1 MDLEEAYQVAGEFG
15 SYQKQMVVVLV
26 LLQVYMACQS
36 MLMVLVGAI
45 PEYHIEGG
53 SITSQQEL
61 IQRITF
67 TEDIDSI
74 VTEWFLVKQ
83 QAYKVSLAGS
93 LFFAGV
99 LIGNVLFGPVSDR
112 IGRKPVFLTGLF
124 FEVLFGYASAFAP
137 SYEVFALS
145 RLLVGL
151 MNGGM
156 ALVCFVLT
164 QEYVGKAYWAMTG
177 TLTNMTFAVGIALF
191 GLLGYY
197 VRPWRTLA
205 TAANTPGVFFFLLCV
220 TLPESP
226 RWLYSQ
232 GQTKRA
238 EEVMRCIALRNGN
251 IAAKIH
257 LRHCPGAN
265 QMDNNNNS
273 GPSVFSLVTHPVLRL
288 RTVVLMYVWY
298 ACSLVYYGLTL
309 NASAGS
315 GNRYFTVA
323 MYGLVEL
330 PAYPMCMYFINKPW
344 AGRRKTMASFLVVA
358 GFACLCTT
366 FIPDNLGL
374 LLNATSLALLGKMMV
389 SAAFNIV
396 YIYTSELYPTVIRNA
411 GLGVCSMSCR
421 VGGIL
426 APFVPSLRALHS
438 STPFTVFCLSGI
450 SAGCLSL
457 LLPETLSRP
466 VAETLDELSHPTY
479 QRIVETQGYLF
490 DESNSKV
497 NKGAKLKL
505 VESTARECD
514 GSDS

>member
-1 MDLEEAYQVAGEFG
+1 MDLEEAYGVVGEFG
-15 SYQKQMVVVLV
+15 SYQKQTVAVLV

-36 MLMVLVGAI
+36 MLIVLIGAV
-45 PEYHIEGG
+45 PEYHFEEGAV
-53 SITSQQEL
+53 SQPEV
-61 IQRITF
+61 IQSVKF
-67 TEDIDSI
+67 TEDVDSI
-74 VTEWFLVKQ
+74 VTEWLLIKQ

-99 LIGNVLFGPVSDR
+99 LIGNVLFGPISDR

-124 FEVLFGYASAFAP
+124 FEVLFGFGSAFAP
-137 SYEVFALS
+137 SYEMFALS

-164 QEYVGKAYWAMTG
+164 QEYVGKSYWAMTG
-177 TLTNMTFAVGIALF
+177 TLSNMTFAVGIALF

-205 TAANTPGVFFFLLCV
+205 TVANAPGVLFFLLCV
-220 TLPESP
+220 NLPESP

-232 GQTKRA
+232 GKTERA
-238 EEVMRCIALRNGN
+238 EEVLRFIAIRNGST
-251 IAAKIH
+251 AKVY
-257 LRHCPGAN
+257 LRRCPGAAK
-265 QMDNNNNS
+265 MDSNNNS
-273 GPSVFSLVTHPVLRL
+273 APSVLNLVTHPILCR
-288 RTVVLMYVWY
+288 RTLVLMYVWY

-309 NASAGS
+309 NASGGS

-344 AGRRKTMASFLVVA
+344 AGRRKTMAAALVLA
-358 GFACLCTT
+358 GVACLCTT
-366 FIPDNLGL
+366 FIPEDTGL
-374 LLNATSLALLGKMMV
+374 LLNPTSLALLGKLMV

-396 YIYTSELYPTVIRNA
+396 YVFTSELYPTVIRNA

-426 APFVPSLRALHS
+426 APFVPSMRAVHS
-438 STPFTVFCLSGI
+438 SMPFIVFCLSGI
-450 SAGCLSL
+450 SAGGLSL
-457 LLPETLSRP
+457 LLPETLNKP
-466 VAETLDELSHPTY
+466 GAETLDELSSPVY
-479 QRIVETQGYLF
+479 QRILEMQGRLF
-490 DESNSKV
+490 EESDKKV
-497 NKGAKLKL
+497 DK
-505 VESTARECD
+505 
-514 GSDS
+514 